1 MKLLKF
7 YTDWCCQCKQ
17 LSDKLKD
24 FDMLPIENINCEEAD
39 EDILEKYQIRS
50 LPTLILVDDDNNF
63 LRKFIGL
70 INIDDVKKVIKEE
83 QEVSK

>member
-24 FDMLPIENINCEEAD
+24 FDM
-39 EDILEKYQIRS
+39 
-50 LPTLILVDDDNNF
+50 
-63 LRKFIGL
+63 
-70 INIDDVKKVIKEE
+70 IK
-83 QEVSK
+83 SA